1 MSLSMKQQSWK
12 MYAEDVH
19 NCHSLRKNKLYKVLS
34 HYPTLFDGEL
44 WKCPYFKVHLELQ
57 QNAIPYTGKVY
68 DVPYWHCEVSKRN
81 LID

>member
-1 MSLSMKQQSWK
+1 MSKMYTIVTHSEKQALQGSFSLS
-12 MYAEDVH
+12 Y
-19 NCHSLRKNKLYKVLS
+19 
-34 HYPTLFDGEL
+34 TFDGEL